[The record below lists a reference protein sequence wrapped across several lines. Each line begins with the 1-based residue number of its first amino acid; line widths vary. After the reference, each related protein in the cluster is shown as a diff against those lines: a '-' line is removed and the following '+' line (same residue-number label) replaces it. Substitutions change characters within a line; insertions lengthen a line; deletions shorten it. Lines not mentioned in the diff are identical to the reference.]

1 MIFLAIRVMAN
12 GEELLVVKILF
23 RMKSSSLSYAN
34 ARFMAMNV
42 STVFFVNDYI
52 CDNYVHYIF

>member
-12 GEELLVVKILF
+12 GEEFIVVKVLF
-23 RMKSSSLSYAN
+23 RMKSSSLFYESD
-34 ARFMAMNV
+34 RFVVMNV

-52 CDNYVHYIF
+52 CDNYVHFIF

>member
-1 MIFLAIRVMAN
+1 MAN
-12 GEELLVVKILF
+12 GEELLVVKVLF
-23 RMKSSSLSYAN
+23 RMKSSSLSYAS

-52 CDNYVHYIF
+52 CDDYMHFIF